1 MKRRYVMIFHGLFL
15 RFTPLIWLA
24 SVFLFVSPW
33 TRPII
38 PINPES
44 FWTGFPIFLTGL
56 VFIYEGIY
64 AIPQNRNQ
72 SATLVVA
79 IFVFVIGIANVVI
92 AFWIWG
98 EGYNP
103 LTEPDTTLISLL
115 LGFDLVFLA
124 ISTLWEVFMSRH
136 VLAKKTLVHSVTSG

>member
-1 MKRRYVMIFHGLFL
+1 MVIHGLTT
-15 RFTPLIWLA
+15 RFTPLIWLL

-56 VFIYEGIY
+56 VFIYEAMY
-64 AIPQNRNQ
+64 AIPQNRSQ
-72 SATLVVA
+72 SATLVVS
-79 IFVFVIGIANVVI
+79 IFVMIIGIINIVI

-103 LTEPDTTLISLL
+103 LTATDTTLVSLL
-115 LGFDLVFLA
+115 LGFDLVFLT
-124 ISTLWEVFMSRH
+124 ISTLWEVLMSRH